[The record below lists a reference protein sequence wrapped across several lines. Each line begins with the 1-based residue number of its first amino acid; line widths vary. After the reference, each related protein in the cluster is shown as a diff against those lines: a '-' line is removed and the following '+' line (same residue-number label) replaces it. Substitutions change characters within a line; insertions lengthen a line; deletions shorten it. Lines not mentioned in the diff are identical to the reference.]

1 MIFRKIYT
9 LFFLRRISF
18 IPGIEGCSMGLERES
33 EFKELACLMPSRELR
48 LEEVEEPGNA
58 KKQVLR
64 YFTTYGAQ

>member
-1 MIFRKIYT
+1 MIFMKIYT

-18 IPGIEGCSMGLERES
+18 IPGIEGCLMGLERES
-33 EFKELACLMPSRELR
+33 EFKDLACLMPSRE
-48 LEEVEEPGNA
+48 EVEEPGIA